1 MNNKL
6 YFLAFA
12 LGIGVGI
19 YGTADYFKTKYK
31 TRADAEIEAV
41 REAYREKK
49 HSEEKAENKTGK
61 PKMALDETSSLIQP
75 KIDIPAED
83 IEKAREIAKKNGYD
97 ASLAPYVISPDDFG
111 STFEYDCVDLVY
123 YADGVLVD
131 ENDQVVEDVED
142 LIGDEALEHIGEYE
156 PDAVHVRNDEKR
168 CDYEILV
175 DERKWSEVKQKWSR

>member
-31 TRADAEIEAV
+31 TRADAEIDAV

-49 HSEEKAENKTGK
+49 HAGMKPETTGA
-61 PKMALDETSSLIQP
+61 PKMALDETSSLVQA
-75 KIDIPAED
+75 KED
-83 IEKAREIAKKNGYD
+83 ISPKETKKARDIVTKEHYVAE
-97 ASLAPYVISPDDFG
+97 SAPYVISPDDFG

-131 ENDQVVEDVED
+131 ENDHVVEDVED

-175 DERKWSEVKQKWSR
+175 DDRKWSEVKQKWSR